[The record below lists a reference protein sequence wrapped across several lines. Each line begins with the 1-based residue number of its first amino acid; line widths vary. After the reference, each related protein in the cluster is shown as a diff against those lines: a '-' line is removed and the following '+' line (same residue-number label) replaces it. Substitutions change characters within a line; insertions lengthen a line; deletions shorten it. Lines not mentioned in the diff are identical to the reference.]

1 MGRRSV
7 MIVLAALATGAAA
20 PRSLAAQGGEP
31 VFEELVRTFQRDF
44 LTVGILLQVVGD
56 FQTERTFAGENGF
69 TIANAR
75 VRVRGELDQ
84 GFGYFLQA
92 NLATAPA
99 ILDAAARYRFA
110 PAIGLQAGLFKAPV
124 SREFLTGAGGIDF
137 VNRSQV
143 VSALA
148 PNRQIGVQLAG
159 RPGGGAV
166 EYAVGAFNGNRF
178 SAGGNDN
185 GQLLYAGRVGFW
197 PSVASRARPDDRL
210 EVAVN
215 IAHSRDD
222 GAPVGAGFVPAF
234 AGERTVYG
242 GDVRWRRGRWLVAG
256 EVLAARLDARTGP
269 VFRPTGWHATGGYM
283 LTRKSQVLARW
294 DAFRPDGIGP
304 DQDLLVLGYNLW
316 PTRPTE
322 LQVNYV
328 IPIKGPGP
336 DRHQLLVNLQV
347 GF

>member
-1 MGRRSV
+1 MRRCA
-7 MIVLAALATGAAA
+7 VLAGCLGLLAGVPQGARAQRDTEPEFDQLVAA
-20 PRSLAAQGGEP
+20 
-31 VFEELVRTFQRDF
+31 FQRDY
-44 LTVGILLQVVGD
+44 LTLGILLQVVGD

-75 VRVRGELDQ
+75 VRVTGQLDN
-84 GFGYFLQA
+84 GFGYLVQA
-92 NLATAPA
+92 NVAASPA
-99 ILDAAARYRFA
+99 ILDAAARYRLSA
-110 PAIGLQAGLFKAPV
+110 AATVQAGLFKAPF
-124 SREFLTGAGGIDF
+124 SREFLTGAGSIDF

-143 VSALA
+143 VTALA
-148 PNRQIGVQLAG
+148 PNRQIGVQVAG
-159 RPGGGAV
+159 RPGTGLV
-166 EYAVGAFNGNRF
+166 EYAVGAFNGNRY

-185 GQLLYAGRVGFW
+185 DELLYAARLGLW
-197 PSVASRARPDDRL
+197 PSVATGDRPNDRL
-210 EVAVN
+210 EVALNV
-215 IAHSRDD
+215 AHSRDAS
-222 GAPVGAGFVPAF
+222 APIGAGFIPSF
-234 AGERTVYG
+234 AGTRTVYG
-242 GDVRWRRGRWLVAG
+242 GDVRWRRGRWLAAG
-256 EVLAARLDARTGP
+256 EFIAARLDFDPGP
-269 VFRPTGWHATGGYM
+269 VLRPTGWHATAGYM

-294 DAFRPDGIGP
+294 DALRPDGIGP